1 MEVYS
6 SKEYHIITLR
16 IRKDCGY
23 LLLSIDDRKSG
34 KEGCVPCKNYDSML
48 SLIAS

>member
-1 MEVYS
+1 M
-6 SKEYHIITLR
+6 
-16 IRKDCGY
+16 DCGY